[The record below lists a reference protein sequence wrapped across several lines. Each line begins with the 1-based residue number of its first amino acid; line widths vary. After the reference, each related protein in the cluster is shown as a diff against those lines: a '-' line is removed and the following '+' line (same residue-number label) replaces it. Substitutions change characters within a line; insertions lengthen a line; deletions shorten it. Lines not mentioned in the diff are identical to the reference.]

1 MILLHCTFTDDVLG
15 IGQDS
20 GYVNWYGQRMV
31 ISVFCIFVSPSFTC
45 SLHSFHL
52 NQRSKFWFGQFFFRN
67 ILSDLIIMGLE
78 LFVALDL
85 RKKINSSLGLYVTES
100 ASRMNIDN
108 WALSSWSI
116 ILFVIFASSP
126 AQLLYYLIDKFV
138 NSKLW

>member
-52 NQRSKFWFGQFFFRN
+52 NQRSRFWFGEYFFKKHTLLLDHYGLRN
-67 ILSDLIIMGLE
+67 FCCPWLTNKNKFFPGLICYRIRVANEYWSLSPVILVHN
-78 LFVALDL
+78 FVCNFC
-85 RKKINSSLGLYVTES
+85 KFSCTVT
-100 ASRMNIDN
+100 ILCN
-108 WALSSWSI
+108 WQI
-116 ILFVIFASSP
+116 R
-126 AQLLYYLIDKFV
+126 
-138 NSKLW
+138 